1 MLKTVIS
8 LFLLAFPVLA
18 CADWMVVDD
27 PLAAEIR
34 PRHGATVE
42 QTPPDFS
49 WPDVGNEAR
58 YSVTLTYP
66 DGRKRTLAAPQ
77 NYLNWDEALP
87 PGEYSWTV
95 TLNGRASDARKFVVG
110 KDAKPFVVPPMK
122 ELSARIQAKP
132 RPRGLPDQATL
143 ALMAKQRPAGIAS
156 LRAEVDNRM
165 RAALPPAPGS
175 SSPGKDGS
183 DAMDEVKRTM
193 NALAAYVLVKE
204 QRYFDESLRRARN
217 MAAWD
222 PHGPT
227 AYTRRGMEQSART
240 IAFSLVLAY
249 DWLHPRL
256 AQPDRQLLRYSIKV
270 RLGQMHA
277 ELIGSRSRV
286 AQYPRDSHGQ
296 LSATM
301 LGMMAALMVGD
312 LPEADAWMEKSLPLA
327 ANLTSPWGGEESGFS
342 NGTAYGIWDTGA
354 LQPYWYVLRWA
365 TGIDFAQKAWVR
377 NYARFLAYFDPP
389 GTPARLFGDGHE
401 QAMLAE
407 QVARFGKGYSYF
419 APSPLS
425 RWYASRLTGEAQLR
439 FEYILSPPADFQG
452 PQPLPAG
459 TPNALHLPSIG
470 WVAMHSDLADEK
482 RVSVYFKSS
491 PPPHGAFNHSHADQ
505 NSFVINAGGQRLAIE
520 SGYYDGYKSQHWQQ
534 WLKTTRAKNAITFDG
549 GKGQVFFEQ
558 TGARKMGYGRI
569 TRFETHA
576 KYDIATGD
584 ATSAYDGALSEA
596 KRTVVFIRPN
606 VVVVHDRL
614 ASATPRQWEWNI
626 HALRKMRVESDRK
639 IEIDSGGQ
647 RLCVSMVGG
656 PELRFLQDDEWTAA
670 PRKGDPQWH
679 GRFVTAA
686 LAKAEFV
693 AVLNVGCTPNPVT
706 VERDGDGWPVISGIR
721 TRPPQ

>member
-1 MLKTVIS
+1 
-8 LFLLAFPVLA
+8 
-18 CADWMVVDD
+18 MVVDD

-34 PRHGATVE
+34 PKHGATVE

-49 WPDVGNEAR
+49 WPDVGNDAR
-58 YSVTLTYP
+58 YSVTLTHP
-66 DGRKRTLAAPQ
+66 DGRKRTVAAPQ
-77 NYLNWDEALP
+77 NYLNWDEPLA
-87 PGEYSWTV
+87 PGEYSWAV
-95 TLNGRASDARKFVVG
+95 TWNGRASDVRKFVVG

-122 ELSARIQAKP
+122 ELAERIKAKP

-143 ALMAKQRPAGIAS
+143 EQMAKQRPAGIAA
-156 LRAEVDNRM
+156 LRSEVDSRM
-165 RAALPPAPGS
+165 RAPLPAAPGS
-175 SSPGKDGS
+175 PSPGKDGS

-193 NALAAYVLVKE
+193 NALAAYALVRD
-204 QRYFDESLRRARN
+204 QRYFDESLRRGRH
-217 MAAWD
+217 MASWD

-249 DWLHPRL
+249 DWLHPKLGEQDKQLFRRSIAVRL
-256 AQPDRQLLRYSIKV
+256 A
-270 RLGQMHA
+270 QMHA

-286 AQYPRDSHGQ
+286 ARYPRDSHGQ

-312 LPEADAWMEKSLPLA
+312 IPEAEGWMEKALPLA
-327 ANLTSPWGGEESGFS
+327 VNLTSPWGGEESGFS

-401 QAMLAE
+401 QAMLVE
-407 QVARFGKGYSYF
+407 QVARFGKGYSHF

-425 RWYASRLTGEAQLR
+425 RWYASRLSGEAQLR
-439 FEYILSPPADFQG
+439 FEYILSPPADFSG

-470 WVAMHSDLADEK
+470 WVAMHSDLANEK

-520 SGYYDGYKSQHWQQ
+520 SGYYDGYKTQHWQQ

-549 GKGQVFFEQ
+549 GKGQIFFEQ
-558 TGARKMGYGRI
+558 TGSRKMGYGRI

-576 KYDIATGD
+576 GYDIASGD
-584 ATSAYDGALSEA
+584 ATPAYDGALSEA
-596 KRTVVFIRPN
+596 KRTIVYLRPN
-606 VVVVHDRL
+606 LVVVHDRL
-614 ASATPRQWEWNI
+614 ASVTPRQWEWNI
-626 HALRKMRVESDRK
+626 HALSKMRVDSDRK
-639 IEIDSGGQ
+639 IEIEAGGQ
-647 RLCVSMVGG
+647 RLCVSMLGG
-656 PELRFLQDDEWTAA
+656 PEMRFTQDDEWTAA

-679 GRFVTAA
+679 GRFATAP
-686 LAKAEFV
+686 LARAEFV
-693 AVLNVGCTPNPVT
+693 ALLNVGCAKSAVT
-706 VERDGDGWPVISGIR
+706 VERDGEGWRIR
-721 TRPPQ
+721 GLPTELHFR